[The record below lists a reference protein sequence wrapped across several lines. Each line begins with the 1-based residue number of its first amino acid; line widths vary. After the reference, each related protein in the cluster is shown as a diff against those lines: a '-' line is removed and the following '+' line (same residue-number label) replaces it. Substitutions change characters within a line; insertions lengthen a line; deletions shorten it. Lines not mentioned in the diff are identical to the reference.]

1 MPGAVAKRT
10 WGEVTKTKIR
20 HPLSA
25 ALPGMGWLLDMPGRE
40 LPGDINMPR
49 VQAAS
54 FGASERFA
62 VEPGHEEFGY
72 FHMPG
77 GQSDNPLS
85 PFYGAGD
92 AAWAAGKAMPF
103 LPGATKYT
111 LELQPANR

>member
-1 MPGAVAKRT
+1 MPGDA
-10 WGEVTKTKIR
+10 
-20 HPLSA
+20 
-25 ALPGMGWLLDMPGRE
+25 
-40 LPGDINMPR
+40 NMPR
-49 VQAAS
+49 VQGS
-54 FGASERFA
+54 NFGASERFS

-111 LELQPANR
+111 LEIVPAAY